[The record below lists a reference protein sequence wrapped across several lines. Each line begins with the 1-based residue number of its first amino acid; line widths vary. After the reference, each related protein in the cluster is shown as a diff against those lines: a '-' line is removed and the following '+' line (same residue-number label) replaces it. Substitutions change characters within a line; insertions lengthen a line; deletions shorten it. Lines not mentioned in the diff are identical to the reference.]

1 MDALQS
7 VLVLARENTELQRQ
21 LKDYEALMVTLVGA
35 SVTYTVKEG
44 KKTKFYECTVDSWN
58 GDCWELI
65 EDDPEDPDD
74 PEVFEVTMDE
84 FAEGRVWITPSCPSD

>member
-1 MDALQS
+1 MDALQA
-7 VLVLARENTELQRQ
+7 VLDLAREKNELRHQ
-21 LKDYEALMVTLVGA
+21 LTDYEGFMEKLVGA

-44 KKTKFYECTVDSWN
+44 KKTKYHQCTVDSWN

-74 PEVFEVTMDE
+74 PEVFEVTMDD
-84 FAEGRVWITPSCPSD
+84 FVEGRLWIAESS